1 MLFNHERAER
11 KEHCQRAYHLAAY
24 VLGDLVAAE
33 RVATKAVDA
42 LELQFQQEW
51 ERRLGARSQ
60 RWYKLCPNREFML
73 HRLVWAHCAVVEQ
86 EQEQDY
92 RGGQRTLDEETML
105 IRFIKEILD
114 DGFRHKSFQLLVGL
128 FRVLSSYTTKDA
140 QKLNEILSPDG
151 DGGPD
156 DYSYRRQKSR
166 YMKMLT
172 ERFPDLLQVTNVQG
186 EDRFLKKE
194 TSSDSLWL
202 VEEALNLFT
211 PTKPRCIPLRDE
223 CDPTTYVVEEFLST
237 PPGNSRPDSQ
247 AQREKEYDVDQLRMH
262 FLTHSLCRSKLL
274 KIADLPAFDEHLEVP
289 EFFLNRHG
297 GGLGPPPLDR
307 RNIPPLSE
315 EQEKRMSLTLH
326 RCRERRRRMLA
337 DEVIVSVDGAE
348 RGVLH
353 LNAPQKLRLVL
364 DSGNRMIEFTGQDE
378 GGSLLLG
385 THLLQWDEGAYA
397 FKPEGYR
404 LALRDRCKV
413 EFEVN
418 YLRQDNELT
427 GAVVELDYRKV
438 SSPWVLPVVAVGA
451 LLFTASASFAIYKY
465 SKRVGTNE

>member
-11 KEHCQRAYHLAAY
+11 KEHCKRAYHLAAY

-42 LELQFQQEW
+42 LELQFQQVC
-51 ERRLGARSQ
+51 ERRRDQRSQ
-60 RWYKLCPNREFML
+60 RWYKLCPNKEFML
-73 HRLVWAHCAVVEQ
+73 HLLVWYYCVEVEREQ
-86 EQEQDY
+86 ERDY
-92 RGGQRTLDEETML
+92 REGRRTLDEETML
-105 IRFIKEILD
+105 VRFIKELLD

-128 FRVLSSYTTKDA
+128 FRVLSSYATKDA
-140 QKLNEILSPDG
+140 QTLNSILSPDD

-156 DYSYRRQKSR
+156 DYAYRRQKSR

-172 ERFPDLLQVTNVQG
+172 DRFPGLLQVTNVQG
-186 EDRFLKKE
+186 EARFLKKE
-194 TSSDSLWL
+194 TPSDSLRL

-211 PTKPRCIPLRDE
+211 PTKPRCLPLRDE
-223 CDPTTYVVEEFLST
+223 FDPTTHVVEEFLST
-237 PPGNSRPDSQ
+237 PARHSRPDSQ

-262 FLTHSLCRSKLL
+262 FLTHSPCRSKLL
-274 KIADLPAFDEHLEVP
+274 EIADLSAFEEHLEVP
-289 EFFLNRHG
+289 EFFLNRH

-315 EQEKRMSLTLH
+315 EQEKRMNLTLH
-326 RCRERRRRMLA
+326 SCRERRRRMPP

-348 RGVLH
+348 RGVLR

-385 THLLQWDEGAYA
+385 THLLQWDEGASA

-418 YLRQDNELT
+418 YLRQDDDLT
-427 GAVVELDYRKV
+427 GAVVELDYRKMP
-438 SSPWVLPVVAVGA
+438 SPWVLPVVAVGA
-451 LLFTASASFAIYKY
+451 LLFTASASFVIYKY
-465 SKRVGTNE
+465 SKRVGTSE